1 LSRVAIGGSS
11 ISYLIVR
18 GDGRVLTGSFHGG
31 TLRLGWTD
39 NPELALTYED
49 LSQAEAVARSHG
61 GVIEPLE
68 TIPAFIEYE
77 ARVHGL
83 PGCDRG

>member
-1 LSRVAIGGSS
+1 MG
-11 ISYLIVR
+11 YLIVR

-31 TLRLGWTD
+31 TLRPGWTD
-39 NPELALTYED
+39 NRELALTYED
-49 LSQAEAVARSHG
+49 LSQAEEVAMPHG
-61 GVIEPLE
+61 GVVKPLE

-77 ARVHGL
+77 ARVRGL